1 MVDNDER
8 DTKPSTEGHNLLTNR
23 ITIGSRTIR
32 FLSHDF
38 GDGSVGDYRAG
49 LLDKVVIQVAD
60 KGWLNVWQDNELR
73 NKFIINKLLAYLA
86 EG

>member
-1 MVDNDER
+1 MVNDDER
-8 DTKPSTEGHNLLTNR
+8 DTKPSAESHNLLTNR
-23 ITIGSRTIR
+23 IAIGSRTVR

-38 GDGSVGDYRAG
+38 GDGGVGDYRAC